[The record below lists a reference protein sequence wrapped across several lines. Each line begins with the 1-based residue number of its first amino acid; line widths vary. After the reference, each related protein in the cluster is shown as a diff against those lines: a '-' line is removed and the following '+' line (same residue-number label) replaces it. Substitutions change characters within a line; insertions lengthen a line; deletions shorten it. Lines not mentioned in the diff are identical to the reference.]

1 MPATRIFVSQK
12 SIQHQRLWHRKA
24 NALPL
29 VIMTKLKPLDSRQ
42 ETISILGC
50 GWYGLALGKALL
62 AEGYRVKGSTTSE
75 NKLKLLEEAGIE
87 PYLVNFGETALPHN
101 QAFFASDIL
110 FISIPPKR
118 NLPQPEDY
126 LRKME
131 SIKLAVE
138 KSQVQQVVFISST
151 GIFEDGN
158 FVVDETV
165 NPQPDSPA
173 GNALL
178 GAEKLL
184 KNSPVFTTTIIR
196 FGGLFGPNRNLAKHF
211 AGRQAIANGL
221 APINLIHLDDC
232 IQISLEL
239 LKQKAFGH
247 IYHGVSPFHPSR
259 AEFYTKAC
267 LVNGLESPEFLPE
280 KTAWKE
286 IISMN
291 LPTQLNYVFKVA
303 NWGQWVA
310 KMTD

>member
-1 MPATRIFVSQK
+1 MSAKNQF
-12 SIQHQRLWHRKA
+12 SINGYSTA
-24 NALPL
+24 VNALPL
-29 VIMTKLKPLDSRQ
+29 VTMIKPNPLHSQQ

-50 GWYGLALGKALL
+50 GWYGLALSKALL

-75 NKLKLLEEAGIE
+75 NKLKLLEEAGIAS
-87 PYLVNFGETALPHN
+87 YLINFDGPTLPDH
-101 QAFFASDIL
+101 QDFFTSDVL

-131 SIKLAVE
+131 AIKLAAE

-151 GIFEDGN
+151 GVFEDGN
-158 FVVDETV
+158 FIVDETV

-173 GNALL
+173 GKALL
-178 GAEKLL
+178 GAEELF
-184 KNSPVFTTTIIR
+184 KNSLAFTTTIIR

-211 AGRQAIANGL
+211 AGRKAIANGL

-239 LKQKAFGH
+239 IKQKAFGH

-259 AEFYTKAC
+259 AEFYTQAC
-267 LVNGLESPEFLPE
+267 LVNGLESPEFLSE
-280 KTAWKE
+280 KTAWKQIE
-286 IISMN
+286 SIK
-291 LPTQLNYVFKVA
+291 LPAQLNYVFKVA
-303 NWGQWVA
+303 DWEQWTA
-310 KMTD
+310 KMAD